1 MSQRDIADRA
11 IAHYYERAA
20 DAAAAVLG
28 ITNDAAAELAR
39 LNAENAELRRERDD
53 LIDQRIR
60 ADELWAENQELRA
73 TVRRYENRGRGGS

>member
-20 DAAAAVLG
+20 DAAAAVLS
-28 ITNDAAAELAR
+28 ITNDAAAELAHLR
-39 LNAENAELRRERDD
+39 RENAELRRERDD

-60 ADELWAENQELRA
+60 ADELHAELIEARA
-73 TVRRYENRGRGGS
+73 EIRRLKTGGWSA